1 MRAMKAEA
9 KKKELEVVLDIPM
22 VVEKLPASDFHQGQV
37 FDLSI
42 QDLHLELA
50 E

>member
-9 KKKELEVVLDIPM
+9 KKKELEVVLVSSA
-22 VVEKLPASDFHQGQV
+22 VVEKLSASDVHQGQV
-37 FDLSI
+37 FDLNI
-42 QDLHLELA
+42 PDLHLELA